1 MKDILPGI
9 KTFVLE
15 RKIYRIED
23 MKCKNVKCRG
33 MHPGFEFQ
41 NGKSGFFKC
50 SCTPP

>member
-1 MKDILPGI
+1 MNDIAPGI

-15 RKIYRIED
+15 KKKYRIED

-41 NGKSGFFKC
+41 DGKSGFFKC